1 MRLNKKDIA
10 QNVHVALI
18 KYMILAMLLYTISRV
33 LFYVFNYSMF
43 TDTRLGEFGN
53 MMVAGLRF
61 DLSAVLYTNLL
72 FIVLMLV
79 PFRFRYKPLYRRI
92 LMYVFVFCNSIA
104 LAANLSDIIYYRFT
118 LRRTTWSVFSEFAN
132 ENMGA
137 LGASFLVDYWYIV
150 LIWLA
155 LIFLMVFLYKK
166 IKITFP
172 TRINSW
178 IYYPLHT
185 IVMALSLG
193 LCIAGMRGGFLH
205 STRPITL
212 SNAGEYV
219 KRPKEMYL
227 VLNTPFSMLR
237 TIGKANFK
245 HVHYFESEE
254 ALEAVYSPLHYP
266 NDTLPFQSKNV
277 VIIVLESFSKEA
289 IGGYNEHLM
298 NQGDYQSFTP
308 FVDSLLQESKVYW
321 HSFANGKKSIDALP
335 SVLTGIP
342 SIEDPFVLTPYASND
357 LPSLP
362 RMLGERGYH
371 TSFFHGAPN
380 GSMGFAAFMQLI
392 GVEEYYGKTEYG
404 NDEDFDGLWG
414 IWDEEFMQF
423 FADKMNT
430 FSEPFMSSIFTVSS
444 HHPFKIPARYEGKFK
459 KGPLPIY
466 ECISY
471 TDMALE
477 KFFEKAKT
485 MPWYENTLFVITA
498 DHTATAKYYPEYQT
512 DWGAFSVPV
521 IFFAPGDSTLTGVE
535 LRVVQQI
542 DIMPTVLGYLN
553 YDQPYFSFGN
563 NMLDNDIENDFAIN
577 YTGVYQWFE
586 GEYMLQFDE
595 EHAVG
600 FYNYIQD
607 PLLKEDLRGE
617 MPEKEAHM
625 QKRVKAFIQ
634 QYKNRMIDD
643 NLTVGKSTIV
653 ANKRGIS
660 TTE

>member
-1 MRLNKKDIA
+1 MTINKKDIG

-18 KYMILAMLLYTISRV
+18 KYMILAMLFYTISRV
-33 LFYVFNYSMF
+33 LFYVFNLNMF
-43 TDTRLGEFGN
+43 ESTSLSAFGT
-53 MMVAGLRF
+53 MMLAGLRF

-72 FIVLMLV
+72 FILLMLL
-79 PFRFRYKPLYRRI
+79 PFRFRYKPVYRRVM
-92 LMYVFVFCNSIA
+92 MYVYIFCNSIA
-104 LAANLSDIIYYRFT
+104 LAVNLSDIIYYRFT
-118 LRRTTWSVFSEFAN
+118 LRRTTWSVFDEFAH

-137 LGASFLVDYWYIV
+137 LGISFLGDYWYV
-150 LIWLA
+150 FFIWIA
-155 LIFLMVFLYKK
+155 LLFLMVFLYKK
-166 IKITFP
+166 VKMTP
-172 TRINSW
+172 PARVNAW
-178 IYYPLHT
+178 IYYPVHT
-185 IVMALSLG
+185 VVMALGIG

-219 KRPKEMYL
+219 KQPKEMYL

-237 TIGKANFK
+237 TIGKVAFK
-245 HVHYFESEE
+245 QVHYFEDEE
-254 ALEAVYSPLHYP
+254 VLEAIYSPLHYP
-266 NDTLPFQSKNV
+266 EDTLPFQEKNV

-298 NQGDYQSFTP
+298 GQGDYQSFTP
-308 FVDSLLQESKVYW
+308 FMDSLLQQSKVYW

-335 SVLTGIP
+335 SVLTSIP
-342 SIEDPFVLTPYASND
+342 SIQDPFVLTQYASND
-357 LPSLP
+357 LHSLP
-362 RMLGERGYH
+362 LLLKEKGYH

-392 GVEEYYGKTEYG
+392 GVEEYYGKNEYG
-404 NDEDFDGLWG
+404 NDADYDGLWG

-430 FSEPFMSSIFTVSS
+430 FPEPFMSSIFTVSS
-444 HHPFKIPARYEGKFK
+444 HHPFKIPERYEGKFK

-485 MPWYENTLFVITA
+485 MPWYDNTLFVITA

-512 DWGAFSVPV
+512 AWGAFSVPV
-521 IFFAPGDSTLTGVE
+521 IFYAPGDPAFKGVE
-535 LRVVQQI
+535 QRVVQQI

-553 YDQPYFSFGN
+553 YDHPYFSFGN
-563 NMLDNDIENDFAIN
+563 NMLANDTTADFAVN

-586 GEYMLQFDE
+586 GEYMLQFNE
-595 EHAVG
+595 ERTIG

-607 PLLKEDLRGE
+607 PLLKQDLIGT

-625 QKRVKAFIQ
+625 QRRVKAFIQ

-643 NLTVGKSTIV
+643 NLLVDK
-653 ANKRGIS
+653 AAM
-660 TTE
+660 

>member
-1 MRLNKKDIA
+1 MRLNRKDIE

-18 KYMILAMLLYTISRV
+18 KYMLLAMLMYSISRV
-33 LFYVFNYSMF
+33 LFYLFNQDMF
-43 TDTRLGEFGN
+43 EDTSLGEFGS
-53 MMVAGLRF
+53 MMLAGIRF
-61 DLSAVLYTNLL
+61 DLSAVLYTNIL
-72 FIVLMLV
+72 FILLMLL
-79 PFRFRYKPLYRRI
+79 PFRFRYKAWYRKA
-92 LMYVFVFCNSIA
+92 LMYIFVFCNGVG
-104 LAANLSDIIYYRFT
+104 LAANIGDIIYYRFT
-118 LRRTTWSVFSEFAN
+118 LRRTTWSVFEEFAN
-132 ENMGA
+132 ENMAA
-137 LGASFLVDYWYIV
+137 LGTSFLIDYWYMF
-150 LIWLA
+150 LIWVA
-155 LIFLMVFLYKK
+155 LICLMVFLYKK
-166 IKITFP
+166 IKIALP
-172 TRINSW
+172 RSISAW
-178 IYYPLHT
+178 IYYPVHT
-185 IVMALSLG
+185 IVMALSIG

-254 ALEAVYSPLHYP
+254 ELETIYSPLHYP
-266 NDTLPFQSKNV
+266 KDTLPFQQKNV

-298 NQGDYQSFTP
+298 KQGDYKSFTP
-308 FVDSLLQESKVYW
+308 FVDSLLQDSKVYW

-335 SVLTGIP
+335 SVLTSIP

-362 RMLGERGYH
+362 RLLRERGYH

-380 GSMGFAAFMQLI
+380 GSMGFSAFMQLI

-404 NDEDFDGLWG
+404 NDADFDGLWG

-430 FSEPFMSSIFTVSS
+430 FPEPFMSSIFTVSS
-444 HHPFKIPARYEGKFK
+444 HHPFKIPERYEGKFE

-471 TDMALE
+471 TDMALK
-477 KFFEKAKT
+477 KFFEKAKS

-512 DWGAFSVPV
+512 AWGAFSVPV
-521 IFFAPGDSTLTGVE
+521 IFFAPGDPTFKGVE
-535 LRVVQQI
+535 NRVVQQI

-563 NMLDNDIENDFAIN
+563 NMLESDIENDFAVN
-577 YTGVYQWFE
+577 YAGVYQWFE

-595 EHAVG
+595 ERILG

-607 PLLKEDLRGE
+607 PLLKENLKGT
-617 MPEKEAHM
+617 MAEKEAHM
-625 QKRVKAFIQ
+625 ENRLKAFIQ

-643 NLTVGKSTIV
+643 NLAVDKAAV
-653 ANKRGIS
+653 AANRS
-660 TTE
+660 SNH

>member
-1 MRLNKKDIA
+1 MRLNRKDIG

-18 KYMILAMLLYTISRV
+18 KYMLLAMLMYSISRV
-33 LFYVFNYSMF
+33 LFYLFNQGMF
-43 TDTRLGEFGN
+43 EDTSLGEFGS
-53 MMVAGLRF
+53 MMLAGIRF
-61 DLSAVLYTNLL
+61 DLSAVLYTNIL
-72 FIVLMLV
+72 FILLMLL
-79 PFRFRYKPLYRRI
+79 PFRFRYKAWYRKA
-92 LMYVFVFCNSIA
+92 LMYIFVFCNGVG
-104 LAANLSDIIYYRFT
+104 LAANISDIIYYRFT
-118 LRRTTWSVFSEFAN
+118 LRRTTWSVFEEFAN
-132 ENMGA
+132 ENMAA
-137 LGASFLVDYWYIV
+137 LGTSFLIDYWYMF
-150 LIWLA
+150 LIWVA
-155 LIFLMVFLYKK
+155 LICLMVFLYKK
-166 IKITFP
+166 IKVAQPRSI
-172 TRINSW
+172 SAW
-178 IYYPLHT
+178 IYYPVHT
-185 IVMALSLG
+185 IVMAVSIG

-237 TIGKANFK
+237 TIGKAHFK
-245 HVHYFESEE
+245 HVHYYESEE
-254 ALEAVYSPLHYP
+254 ELEAVYSPLHFP
-266 NDTLPFQSKNV
+266 NDTLPFQEKNV

-289 IGGYNEHLM
+289 IGRYNEHLM
-298 NQGDYQSFTP
+298 KQGDYQSFTP

-335 SVLTGIP
+335 SVLTSIP

-362 RMLGERGYH
+362 RLLRERGYH

-380 GSMGFAAFMQLI
+380 GSMGFSAFMQLI

-404 NDEDFDGLWG
+404 NDADFDGLWG

-430 FSEPFMSSIFTVSS
+430 FPEPFMSSIFTVSS
-444 HHPFKIPARYEGKFK
+444 HHPFKIPERYEGKFN

-477 KFFEKAKT
+477 KFFEKAKS

-512 DWGAFSVPV
+512 AWGAFSVPV
-521 IFFAPGDSTLTGVE
+521 IFFAPGDPTFKGVE
-535 LRVVQQI
+535 NRVVQQI
-542 DIMPTVLGYLN
+542 DIMPTVLGYLH

-563 NMLDNDIENDFAIN
+563 NMLANNIENDFAVN

-586 GEYMLQFDE
+586 GEYMLQYDE
-595 EHAVG
+595 ERILG
-600 FYNYIQD
+600 LYNYVQD
-607 PLLKEDLRGE
+607 PLLKENLKGRIA
-617 MPEKEAHM
+617 EKEAHM
-625 QKRVKAFIQ
+625 QNRLKAFIQ

-643 NLTVGKSTIV
+643 KLSVDKRAVV
-653 ANKRGIS
+653 ANKS
-660 TTE
+660 TH